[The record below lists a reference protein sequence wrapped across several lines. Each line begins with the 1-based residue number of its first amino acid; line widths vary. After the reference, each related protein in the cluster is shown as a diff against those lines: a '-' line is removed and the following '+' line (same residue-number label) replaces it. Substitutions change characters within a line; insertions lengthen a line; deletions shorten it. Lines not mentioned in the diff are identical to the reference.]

1 MRRILVLVLTVAA
14 AAACAPKPVPKLV
27 TPKAIDNP
35 LPQPEEVAATKAA
48 QEGKSGS
55 VRVSYCV
62 DVEGKAQR
70 VTLKQTV
77 DPEYDRI
84 AVETVQRWTFTPA
97 TRDGAPYEHCSEV
110 SIDFQPSTN

>member
-1 MRRILVLVLTVAA
+1 MRRILVLALMAAA
-14 AAACAPKPVPKLV
+14 AAACAKPVPKLV
-27 TPKAIDNP
+27 TPKAIENP

-48 QEGKSGS
+48 QAGKSGA

-70 VTLKQTV
+70 VTVKQTV

-84 AVETVQRWTFTPA
+84 AVETVQRWTFEPA